1 MKTIVFKVMITL
13 FLFMIGSLF
22 NSNVYAENVNIV
34 NKGFSLDE
42 LKGKSSFNYFIPK
55 EITKYWNIEL
65 KYPEQVHKN
74 MEKVQIHFLNREGTQ
89 LKVAI
94 IESVATSN
102 DIQSGEHGERVKI
115 NNINGVF
122 HPLTPTKRIKD
133 VHVQDGQLIW
143 VQDGTMI
150 ELFSL
155 RISKQELITIAQSM
169 QNL

>member
-1 MKTIVFKVMITL
+1 MKNIVFKVMIAL
-13 FLFMIGSLF
+13 FLFMSGILF
-22 NSNVYAENVNIV
+22 NSNVYAENVDIV

-42 LKGKSSFNYFIPK
+42 LKGKTSFNYFIPK
-55 EITKYWNIEL
+55 VITKDWNMEL
-65 KYPEQVHKN
+65 KYPEQIHEN

-94 IESVATSN
+94 IERAATSN
-102 DIQSGEHGERVKI
+102 DIQLGVHGERVRI

-133 VHVQDGQLIW
+133 VQGGQLMWI
-143 VQDGTMI
+143 QDGTMI
-150 ELFSL
+150 ELFSS

-169 QNL
+169 QKL

>member
-1 MKTIVFKVMITL
+1 MKNIVFKVMIAL
-13 FLFMIGSLF
+13 FLFMSGILF
-22 NSNVYAENVNIV
+22 NSNVYAENVDIV

-42 LKGKSSFNYFIPK
+42 LKGKTSFNYFIPK
-55 EITKYWNIEL
+55 EITKDWNMEL
-65 KYPEQVHKN
+65 KYPEQIHEN

-94 IESVATSN
+94 IERAATSN
-102 DIQSGEHGERVKI
+102 DIQLGVHGERVRI

-133 VHVQDGQLIW
+133 VQGGQLMWI
-143 VQDGTMI
+143 QDGTMI
-150 ELFSL
+150 ELFSS

-169 QNL
+169 QKL

>member
-1 MKTIVFKVMITL
+1 MQNIVFKLMIAL
-13 FLFMIGSLF
+13 FVFTSGSQF
-22 NSNVYAENVNIV
+22 HINAYAENVDV
-34 NKGFSLDE
+34 VSKGFSLNE
-42 LKGKSSFNYFIPK
+42 LKGKTSFNCFIPK
-55 EITKYWNIEL
+55 EIANDWNIEL

-94 IESVATSN
+94 IESAAIEK
-102 DIQSGEHGERVKI
+102 DIQPGEHGERVKI

-133 VHVQDGQLIW
+133 VQGGQLMW

-150 ELFSL
+150 ELFSS

-169 QNL
+169 HKL

>member
-1 MKTIVFKVMITL
+1 MQNIVFKLMIAL
-13 FLFMIGSLF
+13 FVFMPGSQF
-22 NSNVYAENVNIV
+22 HINAYAENVDVV
-34 NKGFSLDE
+34 NKGFSLNE
-42 LKGKSSFNYFIPK
+42 LKGKTSFNCFIPK
-55 EITKYWNIEL
+55 EIAKDWNIEL

-94 IESVATSN
+94 IESAATDK
-102 DIQSGEHGERVKI
+102 DIQPGEHGERVKI

-133 VHVQDGQLIW
+133 VQGGQLMW

-150 ELFSL
+150 ELFSS

-169 QNL
+169 QKL

>member
-1 MKTIVFKVMITL
+1 MKNIVFKVMIAL
-13 FLFMIGSLF
+13 FLFMSGSLF
-22 NSNVYAENVNIV
+22 NSNVYAENVDIV

-42 LKGKSSFNYFIPK
+42 LKGKTSFNYFIPK
-55 EITKYWNIEL
+55 EITKDWNMEL
-65 KYPEQVHKN
+65 KYPEQIHEN

-94 IESVATSN
+94 IERAATSN
-102 DIQSGEHGERVKI
+102 DIQLGVHGERVRI

-133 VHVQDGQLIW
+133 VQGGQLMWI
-143 VQDGTMI
+143 QDGTMI
-150 ELFSL
+150 ELFSS

-169 QNL
+169 QKL

>member
-1 MKTIVFKVMITL
+1 MKNIIFKLMIALFVFMT
-13 FLFMIGSLF
+13 GSPYHI
-22 NSNVYAENVNIV
+22 NVYAENMDVV
-34 NKGFSLDE
+34 NKGFSLNE
-42 LKGKSSFNYFIPK
+42 LKGKTSFNCFIPK
-55 EITKYWNIEL
+55 EISKYWNIEL

-74 MEKVQIHFLNREGTQ
+74 MKKVQIHFLNRTGTQ

-94 IESVATSN
+94 IESAAI
-102 DIQSGEHGERVKI
+102 DKGIQPGEHGERVKI

-133 VHVQDGQLIW
+133 VQGGQLMW

-150 ELFSL
+150 ELFSS

-169 QNL
+169 QKL